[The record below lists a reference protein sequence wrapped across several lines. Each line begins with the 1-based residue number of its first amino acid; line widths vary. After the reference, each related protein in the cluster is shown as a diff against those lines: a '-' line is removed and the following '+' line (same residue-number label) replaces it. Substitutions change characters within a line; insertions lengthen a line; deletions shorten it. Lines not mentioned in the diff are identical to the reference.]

1 MRNHDRSSGSSAQR
15 RPSLRRPSGGR
26 LSEGGFSLVEVMI
39 VSMIMGMMFVSI
51 SKLMTVAR
59 QTRDTI
65 HNYQETQLAGPAILE
80 MIVSD
85 INGIFTLNR
94 ERAFW
99 LDITDRTVNGQ
110 DADRIDFITT
120 SDSLVALPDGVDDDE
135 PSISDVNEVGYVLRP
150 SEEND
155 EFLEMF
161 RREDF
166 GIDEEPM
173 RGGQYTFLSDR
184 VKGFSIEVF
193 AEDGPDSDPV
203 DEWGASAN
211 DPELTGLPAFI
222 RMTLTIELN
231 PRIDRESL
239 NFTGSDRRTIDYVRI
254 IRFPERLRFEEG
266 SIPRLAIPTA
276 PGGSATDPGG
286 GAGGATDG
294 VGGGAGGPPIQG
306 GVTATGGAGGGV
318 SGVGGK
324 GDR

>member
-1 MRNHDRSSGSSAQR
+1 MRHHHQSGSSSPQR
-15 RPSLRRPSGGR
+15 HPSQ
-26 LSEGGFSLVEVMI
+26 GGFSLIEVMI
-39 VSMIMGMMFVSI
+39 VAMIMGMMFVSV
-51 SKLMTVAR
+51 SKLMVVAR

-94 ERAFW
+94 QRAFW
-99 LDITDRTVNGQ
+99 LDISDRTLNGQ

-120 SDSLVALPDGVDDDE
+120 SDSLVTLPDSMDDDE
-135 PSISDVNEVGYVLRP
+135 PLISDVNEVGYVLRP
-150 SEEND
+150 SEDND

-222 RMTLTIELN
+222 RMTLTIELK

-276 PGGSATDPGG
+276 PGGTATDAGDGAAGGG
-286 GAGGATDG
+286 GAPAAGTVTDG
-294 VGGGAGGPPIQG
+294 SEIQD
-306 GVTATGGAGGGV
+306 GVTATGRGGAGGDA
-318 SGVGGK
+318 GK
-324 GDR
+324 GGR